1 MKYWFEISAAVLIV
15 IFFVLTQIITNQF
28 VFFVGFVIL
37 QYVVMA
43 TAWNILGGY
52 GGYVNFGSAGFLA
65 VGAYTSVALINFL
78 GVGLIE
84 QMIAGAIIAGLL
96 GLTRQAVA
104 HTMKQLE
111 IPLAK
116 PGRPSAFL
124 SKVQKLNFESI
135 EDYFRARSIAT
146 FESMAEELGVSTS
159 TVHRYHREFVKRISN
174 LVSL

>member
-1 MKYWFEISAAVLIV
+1 MAVAEKSSRRTVDSAVKEYGRSNFKTDDVKEVLE
-15 IFFVLTQIITNQF
+15 
-28 VFFVGFVIL
+28 
-37 QYVVMA
+37 
-43 TAWNILGGY
+43 
-52 GGYVNFGSAGFLA
+52 
-65 VGAYTSVALINFL
+65 ALYKMHSL
-78 GVGLIE
+78 DG
-84 QMIAGAIIAGLL
+84 IAGLL

-159 TVHRYHREFVKRISN
+159 TVHRYHREFVKRIGN